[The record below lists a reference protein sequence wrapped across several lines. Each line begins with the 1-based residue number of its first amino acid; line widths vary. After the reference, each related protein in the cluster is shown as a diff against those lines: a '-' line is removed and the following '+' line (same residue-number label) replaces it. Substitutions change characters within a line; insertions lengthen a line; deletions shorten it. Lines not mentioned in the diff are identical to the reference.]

1 MSALLLQYVR
11 ILATQAKELPVGV
24 CQLLIQMYP
33 RLIICSSFVMAFDAE
48 EKLRCRGL
56 EYVGSQIG

>member
-33 RLIICSSFVMAFDAE
+33 RLIICSSFVVVVVVITLF
-48 EKLRCRGL
+48 LL
-56 EYVGSQIG
+56 NIPTQ